1 MGRIMCF
8 DYGSKRIGVAV
19 TDELRIIS
27 SPLAT
32 SPSNEIF
39 DFIADYLIDN
49 VVDKFIVGMPF
60 DMRGKNTDA
69 TNPTRNFINKLKKKY
84 SKISIDTYDERLTS
98 KIAKDAILLMGKN
111 KKYRRNKSN
120 IDKISASIILQ
131 SYLKRNEL

>member
-39 DFIADYLIDN
+39 DFITAYLIDN

-60 DMRGKNTDA
+60 DMRGKTTDA
-69 TNPTRNFINKLKKKY
+69 TNPTRDFINKLRKKY
-84 SKISIDTYDERLTS
+84 SQISIDTYDERLTS
-98 KIAKDAILLMGKN
+98 RIAKDAILLMGKN